1 MAVVLRTLCWSTSE
15 EAPRR
20 KRLLFRPC
28 SFGARKLIREFPLAA
43 GIQARTQE
51 VWQTLDLRYPLNAK
65 GNHVTEC
72 AFWGP
77 NGYGE
82 LERTHVAKE
91 CVHPTPYP
99 YILAVAQ
106 KEVEEVFDSD
116 LNSRG
121 HYVDRPTQL
130 LHFEYTNDTE
140 YPIHARVR
148 HKFRNTTS
156 VYRCK
161 YLIGSDGAASTTRRL
176 LGVQSDSE
184 STEDDVWLVGDMEL
198 ETDFP
203 DHRRRSQIRSPAGAI
218 LLIPH
223 AGWNR
228 IYTQLTP
235 EEITRLQGIDESKL
249 GMTTQWKD
257 AEMLN
262 IFQTRVKE
270 ALGKYTGDI
279 KRVQWMSQYRIKQR
293 LTKDFYDG
301 NRVFVMGDAC
311 HTHSPKAAQ
320 GLNVSMMDAYNLT
333 WKLALVLQGNAQPL
347 VLETYNTER
356 KQIAEELIDFDV
368 KYSHIFSKKEYLDGN
383 AEVHALYDKAHGFTT
398 GVGIHYQDNP
408 LVDHSSTVS
417 INRNSLEPLTP
428 GKRLHALTAIRHI
441 DGSTTDILDDLPSN
455 GRFHLFIFAGNALS
469 QDRLQQCAVY
479 LNSADS
485 ILTRYSSGFAKPW
498 AFEDIRHTKPEN
510 KGRVIDLFLIH
521 TDNHHDF
528 NLARL
533 PAPFPNW
540 QYRVYSDKNGK
551 EHEDHGVDPSTGA
564 MALVRPDGYISMV
577 TGLDGGPAITKLMDN
592 FMINPQ
598 PVHQKPNGYVNGNGE
613 AHGMKHVRI
622 KGSCNGIANGDRTSP
637 TRPEMK
643 VASEWLYGG
652 VDVRMPVF

>member
-1 MAVVLRTLCWSTSE
+1 
-15 EAPRR
+15 
-20 KRLLFRPC
+20 
-28 SFGARKLIREFPLAA
+28 
-43 GIQARTQE
+43 
-51 VWQTLDLRYPLNAK
+51 
-65 GNHVTEC
+65 
-72 AFWGP
+72 
-77 NGYGE
+77 
-82 LERTHVAKE
+82 
-91 CVHPTPYP
+91 
-99 YILAVAQ
+99 
-106 KEVEEVFDSD
+106 
-116 LNSRG
+116 
-121 HYVDRPTQL
+121 
-130 LHFEYTNDTE
+130 
-140 YPIHARVR
+140 
-148 HKFRNTTS
+148 
-156 VYRCK
+156 
-161 YLIGSDGAASTTRRL
+161 
-176 LGVQSDSE
+176 
-184 STEDDVWLVGDMEL
+184 MEL

-223 AGWNR
+223 AGWNW

-235 EEITRLQGIDESKL
+235 EEIIRLQSIDESKL

-257 AEMLN
+257 AGMLN

-333 WKLALVLQGNAQPL
+333 WKLALVLQEKAQPL

-398 GVGIHYQDNP
+398 GVGIHYQENS
-408 LVDHSSTVS
+408 LVDHSSTAS
-417 INRNSLEPLTP
+417 INVNSHEPLTP

-441 DGSTTDILDDLPSN
+441 DGSITDILDDLPSN

-485 ILTRYSSGFAKPW
+485 ILTRYSSGFARPW
-498 AFEDIRHTKPEN
+498 AFEDIRHNRPEN
-510 KGRVIDLFLIH
+510 KARVIGLFLIH
-521 TDNHHDF
+521 TDNDHDF

-551 EHEDHGVDPSTGA
+551 EHDDHGVDPSVGA

-577 TGLDGGPAITKLMDN
+577 TGLDGGPAITKLMDK
-592 FMINPQ
+592 FMIIPQ
-598 PVHQKPNGYVNGNGE
+598 SEDQKPNGHVNGNGE
-613 AHGMKHVRI
+613 AHGVKHVRI
-622 KGSCNGIANGDRTSP
+622 KGSCNGIANGEHPILPRAET
-637 TRPEMK
+637 K
-643 VASEWLYGG
+643 AASEWLYGG
-652 VDVRMPVF
+652 VDVKMPVF